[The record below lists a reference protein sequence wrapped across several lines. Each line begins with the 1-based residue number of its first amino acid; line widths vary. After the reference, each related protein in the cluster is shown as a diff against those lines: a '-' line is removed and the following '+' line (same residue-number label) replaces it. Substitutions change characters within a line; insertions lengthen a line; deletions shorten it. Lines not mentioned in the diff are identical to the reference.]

1 MADIF
6 IITSP
11 QTPTLPLFKN
21 GKGISVPIGKETS
34 VPDDF
39 LNVLDDTDGVTYRIV
54 GCLGPD
60 VEAPPPFDASSIID
74 GTVAEVSARLADL
87 TPEQIL
93 SVREAED
100 GRDPPRKG
108 ILKAIEQQITALNED
123 TPQ

>member
-21 GKGISVPIGKETS
+21 GKGISVTIGKETS

-54 GCLGPD
+54 GEHGPD

-74 GTVAEVSARLADL
+74 GTVAEVSARLTDL

-108 ILKAIEQQITALNED
+108 VLKAIEQQITALNED